1 MDEETKWG
9 IVLTTAITVAILTFG
24 GIIVNNSYHAWQTDQ
39 IAIKQGLVQK
49 VEQTRVIWVK
59 P

>member
-1 MDEETKWG
+1 MDEAIKWG
-9 IVLTTAITVAILTFG
+9 IALTTAAILTFG
-24 GIIVNNSYHAWQTDQ
+24 GVIVNNSYHAWQTDQ

>member
-1 MDEETKWG
+1 MYEETKWWAVVV
-9 IVLTTAITVAILTFG
+9 IVIVLTFG
-24 GIIVNNSYHAWQTDQ
+24 GVIGYNTYHSWQTDQ

-49 VEQTRVIWVK
+49 VDQAHVVWTK